1 MWTSTFH
8 TNMTLLQSYAG
19 SKQISYETTK
29 INTFITK
36 EQEKPHTNVEGLNMV
51 VARLMTIQATDL
63 PF

>member
-1 MWTSTFH
+1 
-8 TNMTLLQSYAG
+8 MTLLQSYAG